1 MSEAV
6 LVAVGAAVVSGIG
19 IAYKV
24 KDTDISF
31 DKNKKGS
38 IKNWVRLIE
47 GAQDRLNA
55 VTDFD
60 PDVFENGDVLSAV
73 LDLARKR
80 AEIRFVYDT
89 GSVPTSYQQL
99 LAQRKINIAR
109 AKPLLCYFAVADGLS
124 CRVET
129 HEPYG
134 DKTSL
139 SYWGFPN
146 YAGSLEEKFWD
157 LDLLEPFAKV

>member
-1 MSEAV
+1 MLETI
-6 LVAVGAAVVSGIG
+6 LIGVGAAVASGIG
-19 IAYKV
+19 IACKV
-24 KDTDISF
+24 KDSDISF
-31 DKNKKGS
+31 DKNRKGS

-47 GAQDRLNA
+47 GAQNRLNA

-60 PDVFENGDVLSAV
+60 PYVFENGGVLSAV
-73 LDLARKR
+73 LDLVRKG
-80 AEIRFVYDT
+80 AEIRFAYDT
-89 GSVPTSYQQL
+89 GFVPTSYQQL

-109 AKPLLCYFAVADGLS
+109 AGPLPCYFSVADGLS

-146 YAGSLEEKFWD
+146 YAGSLEEKFWN
-157 LDLLEPFAKV
+157 LDLLQPFAKV